1 VRVRR
6 ESFGQE
12 DYYLDGWSFMPESE
26 HQKHFRN
33 VVLIVVMLEHSKKR
47 CSNLERMSC
56 CEFVSFK
63 LISGRIFHRQVEQI
77 DACRPKE
84 FLFPLLVT
92 MPFHVV

>member
-1 VRVRR
+1 
-6 ESFGQE
+6 
-12 DYYLDGWSFMPESE
+12 MPEYE